1 MSIETFR
8 RGNRIVVGEAYSF
21 DHSTMPN
28 GGIIAN
34 MGGLG
39 GGWFLP
45 PHILQGLG
53 WSPENYPYT
62 VNQRGEFIDER

>member
-1 MSIETFR
+1 MSETFR
-8 RGNRIVVGEAYSF
+8 RGNRVVMGEAYSF
-21 DHSTMPN
+21 DHATMPN

-34 MGGLG
+34 RGGLG

-62 VNQRGEFIDER
+62 VIQRGEFIEER